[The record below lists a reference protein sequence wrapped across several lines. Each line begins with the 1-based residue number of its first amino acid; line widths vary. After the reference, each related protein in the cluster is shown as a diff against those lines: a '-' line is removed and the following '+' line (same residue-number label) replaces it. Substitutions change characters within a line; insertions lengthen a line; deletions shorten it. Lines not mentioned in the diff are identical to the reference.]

1 MTSVTFFIFQK
12 KINST
17 KRPSVLTDTYTNY
30 SVALK
35 DGCSISNPVLMLTWS
50 GTGAD
55 VTPSRYNY
63 AYISDFHRY
72 YWVNDWISVGNARW
86 EVQLNVDPL
95 ATYRQDIGNSNCYV
109 LRANSTLHADGLIT
123 DALYPMKTRP
133 EITTSN
139 ITNGFSSNFMQGN
152 FVVGIINSYY
162 SNSNINQGA
171 VTYYGMTAAQFGA
184 FKNALL
190 NDTDW
195 LYTAEEWDLDVSQ
208 STLKALFNPFQ
219 YVTSVIWMPFS
230 ALELGMIGGT
240 SDVYIGWWKMKTQI
254 QAYLLSNATINTQV
268 GVGSIVANPA
278 AVIGTDPNFYVD
290 SKLLYLNYPPYSRYI
305 AHLAPFG
312 DFELDG
318 QIAGKNLGSALSYDV
333 IFRADID
340 LITGQALLYS
350 AKLLSGSW
358 IHDGMIETSCQI
370 GIPIQI
376 AQITSNTGAGI
387 VSVLNSAASIANSA
401 SLTNLTLNPAGAVAS
416 GIASAAAG
424 IYNAVEAMAP
434 HMGKSDSNGSVA
446 AIASQ
451 RYLMSEHWTP
461 VEMAPQEQGYPV
473 CKNLEIG
480 LLSGFIK
487 TAASD
492 VIAGEATNDEI
503 SAVRAAMD
511 AGFYFE

>member
-1 MTSVTFFIFQK
+1 MTSVTFFVFQK

-17 KRPSVLTDTYTNY
+17 KRPSVLQDPYRVY
-30 SVALK
+30 SFVLK
-35 DGCSISNPVLMLTWS
+35 EGCSISDPVLMLTWT
-50 GTGAD
+50 GTGLD
-55 VTPSRYNY
+55 VTPARYNY
-63 AYISDFHRY
+63 AFIPDFHRY
-72 YWVNDWISVGNARW
+72 YWVNDWISVGNGRW

-109 LRANSTLHADGLIT
+109 LRANSTQHADGLIT
-123 DALYPMKTRP
+123 DALYPMKTKP
-133 EITTSN
+133 ELTISN
-139 ITNGFSSNFMQGN
+139 ITNGFSTNFMQGN
-152 FVVGIINSYY
+152 FIVGIVNAYY
-162 SNSNINQGA
+162 SNFNINQGA
-171 VTYYGMTAAQFGA
+171 VTYYGMTAAQFGL

-230 ALELGMIGGT
+230 ALELGMTGST
-240 SDVYIGWWKMKTQI
+240 TDVYIGWWKMKTQI

-268 GVGSIVANPA
+268 GVGSIVANPS
-278 AVIGTDPNFYVD
+278 AVIGTEPNFYVD
-290 SKLLYLNYPPYSRYI
+290 NKLLYLNYPPYARYI

-318 QIAGKNLGSALSYDV
+318 QIAGKNLGTALSYDV
-333 IFRADID
+333 TFRADID

-350 AKLLSGSW
+350 ARLLAGSW

-370 GIPIQI
+370 
-376 AQITSNTGAGI
+376 
-387 VSVLNSAASIANSA
+387 LNSAANIANSA
-401 SLTNLTLNPAGAVAS
+401 SLTNLALNPAGAVAS

-424 IYNAVEAMAP
+424 IYNAIEAVAP

-487 TAASD
+487 TAACD
-492 VIAGEATNDEI
+492 VIAEEATNDEI